1 MPKYIIHIGPPK
13 TGSKYI
19 QSQLFHNRSFLEANG
34 VLYPDNWWNR
44 PDQIFHVPVLDI
56 LRQGGDTLNS
66 EFEKI
71 NARGFERV
79 ILSCEGFDALKLDE
93 IARLRDAIGDNAV
106 DIVYYVRRWSDR
118 IPSDW
123 RQRVMMGQFIT
134 VPEFYTRLLSHPI
147 NTGEINYSLV
157 WESFARVFGR
167 ESLRI
172 VSYSNLSDK
181 GVDLFAHFCRTI
193 VGLPEV
199 PQTRKGLIQHNKG
212 PSMIEAEI
220 LRGLNYLYFLENSF
234 NDIRIR
240 IRFLRLKSGYD
251 LRELNDYM
259 QSDVRAIK
267 LEDVAAPLA
276 ATWKA
281 ISEYQDCL
289 VSPEYGKDMF
299 EGLSVDSNFVGQN
312 YLYRAGALIEQERF
326 YAYVKNTPLD
336 VQELRALQ

>member
-71 NARGFERV
+71 NAKGFERV

-93 IARLRDAIGDNAV
+93 I
-106 DIVYYVRRWSDR
+106 
-118 IPSDW
+118 
-123 RQRVMMGQFIT
+123 
-134 VPEFYTRLLSHPI
+134 LSHPI

-276 ATWKA
+276 ATWEA
-281 ISEYQDCL
+281 
-289 VSPEYGKDMF
+289 
-299 EGLSVDSNFVGQN
+299 
-312 YLYRAGALIEQERF
+312 
-326 YAYVKNTPLD
+326 
-336 VQELRALQ
+336 

>member
-1 MPKYIIHIGPPK
+1 
-13 TGSKYI
+13 
-19 QSQLFHNRSFLEANG
+19 
-34 VLYPDNWWNR
+34 
-44 PDQIFHVPVLDI
+44 
-56 LRQGGDTLNS
+56 
-66 EFEKI
+66 
-71 NARGFERV
+71 
-79 ILSCEGFDALKLDE
+79 
-93 IARLRDAIGDNAV
+93 
-106 DIVYYVRRWSDR
+106 
-118 IPSDW
+118 
-123 RQRVMMGQFIT
+123 
-134 VPEFYTRLLSHPI
+134 
-147 NTGEINYSLV
+147 
-157 WESFARVFGR
+157 
-167 ESLRI
+167 
-172 VSYSNLSDK
+172 
-181 GVDLFAHFCRTI
+181 
-193 VGLPEV
+193 
-199 PQTRKGLIQHNKG
+199 
-212 PSMIEAEI
+212 MIEAEI

-312 YLYRAGALIEQERF
+312 YLYRAGALIELERF